1 MECGESGGGGP
12 KRYSA
17 VIPLSVSA
25 PKRSI
30 EKEVRSME
38 PFRKLCE
45 TAEPRLGRVAVAISV
60 RWRESSPF
68 ASECLYRARRFKHH
82 CDPGIS
88 MVNVMYPFS
97 VPDGVDARFW
107 DRTNLYRPYLGL
119 SCNCNRLIVCAPYQE
134 STSTGL
140 ARLRC
145 CRWRCHWLNR
155 HKRLIRASSE
165 TGFLR
170 CDSNP
175 LRSD

>member
-17 VIPLSVSA
+17 IIPLSVSA

-107 DRTNLYRPYLGL
+107 DRINLGL
-119 SCNCNRLIVCAPYQE
+119 TWAFPAIATGSSCVLHTRNLLQRDWHGVVAAGGGVIG
-134 STSTGL
+134 STGT
-140 ARLRC
+140 R
-145 CRWRCHWLNR
+145 
-155 HKRLIRASSE
+155 
-165 TGFLR
+165 
-170 CDSNP
+170 DS
-175 LRSD
+175 